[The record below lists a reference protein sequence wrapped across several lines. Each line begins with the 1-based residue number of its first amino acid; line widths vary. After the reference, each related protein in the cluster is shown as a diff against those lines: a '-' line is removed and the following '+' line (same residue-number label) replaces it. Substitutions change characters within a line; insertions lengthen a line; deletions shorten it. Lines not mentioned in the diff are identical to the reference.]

1 VRAAAEHEQQVCEI
15 QGLVEAPMMDNE
27 RGECFSPLVVNATSV
42 NVSVYYNKAVNY
54 TLMVT
59 FISFLQVLFLI
70 RQMEHSNTQSGAA
83 KVSLLMVGQQAIMDA
98 YLCLL
103 HLTAGILVGQGRVS
117 IAAGEGRQATLQEGD
132 EWHI

>member
-70 RQMEHSNTQSGAA
+70 RQMEHSNTQSVNLKPFAN
-83 KVSLLMVGQQAIMDA
+83 L
-98 YLCLL
+98 
-103 HLTAGILVGQGRVS
+103 
-117 IAAGEGRQATLQEGD
+117 
-132 EWHI
+132 

>member
-103 HLTAGILVGQGRVS
+103 HLTAGILVGMLL
-117 IAAGEGRQATLQEGD
+117 INLPPCA
-132 EWHI
+132 

>member
-59 FISFLQVLFLI
+59 FVSTF
-70 RQMEHSNTQSGAA
+70 HSLPPPPYFMARYFQLNLS
-83 KVSLLMVGQQAIMDA
+83 S
-98 YLCLL
+98 
-103 HLTAGILVGQGRVS
+103 
-117 IAAGEGRQATLQEGD
+117 
-132 EWHI
+132 